1 MNPIRWFVILALI
14 AAVCALEVF
23 LAKRKSRWPGL
34 VMPVLWFVYILLMT
48 VAAVAGYARAYGEPL
63 PLSAG
68 LVWSALLSLVQANIP
83 TYVLLAVYFFCR
95 SGRRRRKQLDKMQ
108 VQDL

>member
-1 MNPIRWFVILALI
+1 MASSAGQRQNQHITLHTIDQQPIREDTA
-14 AAVCALEVF
+14 
-23 LAKRKSRWPGL
+23 
-34 VMPVLWFVYILLMT
+34 
-48 VAAVAGYARAYGEPL
+48 

-95 SGRRRRKQLDKMQ
+95 SGHRRKKQLDRMQ